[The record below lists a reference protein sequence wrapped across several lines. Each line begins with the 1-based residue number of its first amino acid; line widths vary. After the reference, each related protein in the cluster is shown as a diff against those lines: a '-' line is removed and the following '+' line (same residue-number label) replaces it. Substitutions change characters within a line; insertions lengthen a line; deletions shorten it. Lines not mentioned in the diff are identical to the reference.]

1 MIKVKVSNVLVI
13 GNRHKQDCERLE
25 KDIRAKLNNLD
36 IKVDIFGFSGKPT
49 ESPDLCNKDL
59 IITLGGDGT
68 VLYASR
74 LAAPCDIPIL
84 PVNLGSL
91 GFIAWIKKN
100 DWFTAFKAVVEDKL
114 VISRRMMIDVQV
126 VRESKRIH
134 SYSALNDAVVSS
146 AMLARIVNLSIN
158 ISGSSLGT
166 YKADGVIV
174 ATPTGSTAYSLA
186 AGGPI
191 LDVDMEAMVFNP
203 ICPFTLSNRPL
214 VVPGGENI
222 ELYVEMEQREKLIL
236 TIDGQEYLDLLEGDR
251 IFIKKAQHNAHIFCS
266 ARGAFYQVLRSK
278 LNWSGGPDA

>member
-1 MIKVKVSNVLVI
+1 MKVNNVAVI
-13 GNRHKQDCERLE
+13 ANRHKQDCERLE
-25 KDIRAKLNNLD
+25 KDIRSRLEAD
-36 IKVDIFGFSGKPT
+36 GVEVDVFGFFGKPT
-49 ESPDLCNKDL
+49 QAPNLCKSNL

-68 VLYASR
+68 VLYAGR
-74 LAAPCDIPIL
+74 LASRCDVPIL

-91 GFIAWIKKN
+91 GFIAWIKRN
-100 DWFTAFKAVVEDKL
+100 DWYAAYRAVVDDKL
-114 VISRRMMIDVQV
+114 VISRRMMLAVQI
-126 VRESKRIH
+126 VREGTLIH
-134 SYSALNDAVVSS
+134 EYSALNDAVVSS
-146 AMLARIVNLSIN
+146 AMLARIVNLSIT
-158 ISGSSLGT
+158 ISGSPLGT

-214 VVPGGENI
+214 VVPGNETI

-236 TIDGQEYLDLLEGDR
+236 TIDGQEYLDLLEGDK
-251 IFIKKAQHNAHIFCS
+251 IFIKKANCSANIFCS

>member
-1 MIKVKVSNVLVI
+1 VAEVNVSNVAVI
-13 GNRHKQDCERLE
+13 ANRHKQDCERLE
-25 KDIRAKLNNLD
+25 KDIRSRLEAEG
-36 IKVDIFGFSGKPT
+36 VQVHVFSFFGKPT
-49 ESPDLCNKDL
+49 ETPNLCKSDL

-68 VLYASR
+68 VLYAGR
-74 LAAPCDIPIL
+74 LAAGCNVPIL

-91 GFIAWIKKN
+91 GFIAWIKRN
-100 DWFTAFKAVVEDKL
+100 DWYAAYRAVVEDKL
-114 VISRRMMIDVQV
+114 VMSRRMMLSVQI
-126 VRESKRIH
+126 VREGITIH
-134 SYSALNDAVVSS
+134 EYVALNDAVVSS

-158 ISGSSLGT
+158 ISGSPLGT

-214 VVPGGENI
+214 VVPGNETI

-236 TIDGQEYLDLLEGDR
+236 TIDGQEYLDLMEGDR
-251 IFIKKAQHNAHIFCS
+251 IFLKKANYSANIFCS